1 MAAKQTTSPLAWT
14 FLLLMLGAFIAF
26 VLYLDRQIGHRTVSE
41 PSVQTSP
48 SPETKPVIDFYQV
61 LKDRK
66 VDIPISEE
74 DQQAI
79 DNPTLN
85 KEASGKAILQVGS
98 FQSAADAESLKAK
111 LAFLGLQARV
121 EAATVNN
128 DTWHRV
134 QLGPFDSE
142 TKLSQ
147 ARNRLIENQIDYMQ
161 RNLP

>member
-1 MAAKQTTSPLAWT
+1 MMRADGSGFDTSMNVTRNSAP
-14 FLLLMLGAFIAF
+14 
-26 VLYLDRQIGHRTVSE
+26 
-41 PSVQTSP
+41 
-48 SPETKPVIDFYQV
+48 
-61 LKDRK
+61 
-66 VDIPISEE
+66 
-74 DQQAI
+74 
-79 DNPTLN
+79 
-85 KEASGKAILQVGS
+85 SGKAILQVGS
-98 FQSAADAESLKAK
+98 FQSATDAETLKAE

-121 EAATVNN
+121 ESATVNN